1 MEAQSVIFLS
11 DFLETNRITGR
22 ITAINLADQTVSFE
36 TDDITGR
43 IIRKFHI

>member
-22 ITAINLADQTVSFE
+22 ITATNLADQSS
-36 TDDITGR
+36 
-43 IIRKFHI
+43 KF